1 MPKPEPEPDEPTVEH
16 VSTSELR
23 EATYALETFG
33 ELGLDPLESLSLI
46 DAGLSPSRLREMVTH
61 GCDVRTAL
69 SILL

>member
-1 MPKPEPEPDEPTVEH
+1 MPTPEPNEAPTVEN

-33 ELGLDPLESLSLI
+33 ELGLDPLESLSLL
-46 DAGLSPSRLREMVTH
+46 DSGLSPSRLRELVTH